1 MKKLFLIL
9 IVTAITSTAWSQSQL
24 STVRGKTKDG
34 KTVKVEYYQGAV
46 EDVIKSVKY
55 QLVEIGKRLGNKY
68 EIISGVNEG
77 DKIVTEGQIRLKD
90 GVTVQVKK

>member
-55 QLVEIGKRLGNKY
+55 QLVDELQAEVTNLQNKLKTQQ
-68 EIISGVNEG
+68 ISLCERMVSNG
-77 DKIVTEGQIRLKD
+77 
-90 GVTVQVKK
+90 